1 LNKKYKNHS
10 LNLNISIVNM
20 LPNILETVYKNKYLN
35 NKCKFK
41 NG

>member
-1 LNKKYKNHS
+1 
-10 LNLNISIVNM
+10 M